1 MNKLGVL
8 ILGPGWVAGEHIKG
22 YCKSD
27 NAEIRSIVGTLPHD
41 SDSAKDYME
50 KFDFEADYSED
61 FDKELKRN
69 DIDIVS
75 ICVINNLHY
84 KYTLKAIAAGKH
96 VLVEKPLCFTMDELK
111 ELRQAAEKAG
121 VKTMVGHVAR
131 WYPAIVNAHKLVEKN
146 KLGKIFYGES
156 DYWHEVHGEWKTKTE
171 TSGSSLLMGG
181 CHSVDL
187 LRWFMGMEREVV
199 EVFAYSN
206 GPYRRKDFEFEP
218 NISGMLKFKD
228 GGVGKIG
235 SSLETSMPYVLHYQF
250 MGTDG
255 CIRNSDYFLSS
266 WGDKKDVGF
275 KKIEGQAADDP
286 DVSHHPFP
294 EEVQY
299 FIDCVVNNIEPALS
313 ISHSYHTYE
322 IVFAMTES
330 AKTGKAVALPL

>member
-1 MNKLGVL
+1 MGKLGVL
-8 ILGPGWVAGEHIKG
+8 VLGPGWVAGEHIKG
-22 YCKSD
+22 YCTSE
-27 NAEIRSIVGTLPHD
+27 NTEIKSIVGMMPQD
-41 SDSAKDYME
+41 ADAAKSYMD
-50 KFDFEADYSED
+50 KFDFQADYSED
-61 FDKELKRN
+61 FQKELERD

-75 ICVINNLHY
+75 ICLINNLHY
-84 KYTLKAIAAGKH
+84 KYTLQAVKAGKH
-96 VLVEKPLCFTMDELK
+96 VLVEKPLCFTIEELK
-111 ELRQAAEKAG
+111 ELKQAVEEAG
-121 VKTMVGHVAR
+121 VKSMVGHVAR
-131 WYPAIVNAHKLVEKN
+131 WYPAIANAHKLVDEN
-146 KLGKIFYGES
+146 KLGTIFYGES
-156 DYWHEVHGEWKTKTE
+156 DYWHEVHGDWKTKTA

-187 LRWFMGMEREVV
+187 LRWFMGMDREVV

-206 GPYRRKDFEFEP
+206 GPYRRKDFDFDP

-255 CIRNSDYFLSS
+255 CIRNSDYFLTS

-275 KKIEGQAADDP
+275 KKLEGQAADDP

-299 FIDCVVNNIEPALS
+299 FIDCVVDNVEADLS
-313 ISHSYHTYE
+313 IPNSYHTYE

-330 AKTGKAVALPL
+330 AKTGKAVQLPL